1 MKAIIVKIVYRKM
14 KSIKKIFYKKVIAP
28 NFNKEEIE
36 RVVEMANKGNPNAD
50 IMLIQQN
57 QLVLVDRLN
66 EILRYWKNEN

>member
-1 MKAIIVKIVYRKM
+1 MKKYICPVCE
-14 KSIKKIFYKKVIAP
+14 KIFYKKVIAP